1 MLSND
6 FITFVAVKHKEQISS
21 WILLSVFL
29 PMMLFSYLHVHVER
43 YEMID
48 CDACVEHMHHAGHI
62 TSQVTTVDDCLLC
75 RFLGQQY
82 DASSDQ
88 PSAVGDHAFTAFVPA
103 LNQQHLVL
111 ATGVVASLRAPPEI
125 L

>member
-1 MLSND
+1 M
-6 FITFVAVKHKEQISS
+6 
-21 WILLSVFL
+21 LSVFL
-29 PMMLFSYLHVHVER
+29 PMLLLSYLHVHVESF
-43 YEMID
+43 EVID

-75 RFLGQQY
+75 RFMGQQY
-82 DASSDQ
+82 DASPVQ

-103 LNQQHLVL
+103 LGQQHPVL
-111 ATGVVASLRAPPEI
+111 ATVVVTSLRAPPAI